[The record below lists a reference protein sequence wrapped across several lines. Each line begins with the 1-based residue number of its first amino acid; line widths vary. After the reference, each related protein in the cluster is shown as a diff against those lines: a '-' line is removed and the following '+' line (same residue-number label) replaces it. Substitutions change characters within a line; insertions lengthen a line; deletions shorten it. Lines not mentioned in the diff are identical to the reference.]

1 MTKIVLDAEA
11 FKALASDTRLQI
23 LKALDARPLTV
34 SELSRLLSL
43 NKATVFEHLKQL
55 MAADLAKREE
65 DPARKWVYYRLTW
78 KGKNVLHPENAQIFL
93 MLGMAALG
101 LGGAVL
107 QTAYLAQLW
116 LQENTSFSSA
126 SSAPSDLFSEQS
138 ENRMVEDGSDDAAAQ
153 QSATPHSGSSSA
165 GDPAA
170 ASAPPSGTGG
180 SAASSPDQKVS
191 GGAGGSSEAVM
202 DADVVPVN
210 GDESAGSG
218 GMQGPAWWEPLTS
231 NYFLT
236 LLGVLVFLALLTLII
251 WTLYGGQRKERLETR
266 KKIQQLPL
274 DVNQDEPRLGS
285 PA

>member
-23 LKALDARPLTV
+23 LKGLDARPLTV
-34 SELSRLLSL
+34 SELSRLLNL

-55 MAADLAKREE
+55 MAADLAKRED
-65 DPARKWVYYRLTW
+65 DPARKWVYYHLTW

-116 LQENTSFSSA
+116 LQENASFSPA
-126 SSAPSDLFSEQS
+126 SSAPENLFSDSS
-138 ENRMVEDGSDDAAAQ
+138 ENRLVADDRDSAAQ
-153 QSATPHSGSSSA
+153 QEPQSAQGTTS
-165 GDPAA
+165 GDPAPA
-170 ASAPPSGTGG
+170 GASASGTP
-180 SAASSPDQKVS
+180 ASGPDDQTNKS
-191 GGAGGSSEAVM
+191 GAGGGSEDNVAE
-202 DADVVPVN
+202 ADVIPVN
-210 GDESAGSG
+210 ADESAMSDS
-218 GMQGPAWWEPLTS
+218 MGPAWWEPLTS

-236 LLGVLVFLALLTLII
+236 LMGVLVFLGLLTLII
-251 WTLYGGQRKERLETR
+251 WTLYGGQRKERLAMR
-266 KKIQQLPL
+266 KKIETLPL
-274 DVNQDEPRLGS
+274 DVNREEAPLGR

>member
-34 SELSRLLSL
+34 SELSRLLNL

-55 MAADLAKREE
+55 MAADLAKRED
-65 DPARKWVYYRLTW
+65 DPARKWVYYHLTW
-78 KGKNVLHPENAQIFL
+78 KGKNILHPENAQIFL

-116 LQENTSFSSA
+116 LQGNNSLSSPSSGPSADLVSDMSESRLVEDSNDNAAQHEPQAAQGSSTADPAPAGAPASSTSA
-126 SSAPSDLFSEQS
+126 S
-138 ENRMVEDGSDDAAAQ
+138 
-153 QSATPHSGSSSA
+153 
-165 GDPAA
+165 
-170 ASAPPSGTGG
+170 
-180 SAASSPDQKVS
+180 
-191 GGAGGSSEAVM
+191 GAGGQADKAGGGGNEDTVAE
-202 DADVVPVN
+202 ADVIPVN
-210 GDESAGSG
+210 ADESA
-218 GMQGPAWWEPLTS
+218 MADTAGPAWWEPLTS

-236 LLGVLVFLALLTLII
+236 LMGVLVFLGLLTLII
-251 WTLYGGQRKERLETR
+251 WTLYGSQRNERLAMRT
-266 KKIQQLPL
+266 KIGTLPL
-274 DVNQDEPRLGS
+274 DVNREEAALGQ